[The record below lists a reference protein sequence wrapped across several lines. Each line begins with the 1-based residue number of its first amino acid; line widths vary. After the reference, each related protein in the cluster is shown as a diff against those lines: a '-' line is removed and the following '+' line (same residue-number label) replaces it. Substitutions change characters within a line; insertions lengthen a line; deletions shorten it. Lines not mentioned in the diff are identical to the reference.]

1 MGKTTK
7 PLFSQVVQYFQSNSG
22 QYWQYVGQHLFLT
35 LVTLAI
41 SMVIAL
47 PLGYLGSRL
56 KPVASFCVAFAQV
69 LRIIPS
75 LALLFLLI
83 PVIGTGM
90 VPALIALVVLALP
103 PLLINTILGFN
114 EVSPLYKEVGT
125 ALGMTS
131 RQLRRQIEIPLA
143 LPYVLNGIK
152 LAIVEIIASATL
164 ATYIGAGGLGTLIFT
179 GLGLYDMTYIVIGAV
194 SVAALSLG
202 AMLGFDF
209 LIRKVRKHDK
219 SSYSI

>member
-1 MGKTTK
+1 M
-7 PLFSQVVQYFQSNSG
+7 FSQVVQYFQSNSG

-125 ALGMTS
+125 AFGMTS

>member
-1 MGKTTK
+1 MRSDS
-7 PLFSQVVQYFQSNSG
+7 LFSQVVQYFQSNSG

-179 GLGLYDMTYIVIGAV
+179 GLGLYDVTYIVIGAV

>member
-1 MGKTTK
+1 M
-7 PLFSQVVQYFQSNSG
+7 FSRVVQYFQSNSG